1 MPAVTAAP
9 AAALMTSRCRTV
21 MARGTRSRTGF
32 RDGGK
37 HAQLFLHFRRA
48 AGGTG
53 RSGIVAGQQ
62 KLGIVAALPA
72 VKSKNRHKSPQ
83 VEFSLI
89 HHIIYTLSAGIPI
102 ANHPSRKMKT
112 AGRSGNSGRPAVNH
126 GHFTSGRV
134 RSPVRWNRSAAESAD
149 PAPAHRPPQ
158 SACALPCHPWDE
170 S

>member
-1 MPAVTAAP
+1 MPAVTAAS
-9 AAALMTSRCRTV
+9 AAALVTSGRRAV
-21 MARGTRSRTGF
+21 MAGGTGSRAGF
-32 RDGGK
+32 VDGGE
-37 HAQLFLHFRRA
+37 HTQLLFHFRRA
-48 AGGTG
+48 AGGTSRG
-53 RSGIVAGQQ
+53 RVVTRQQ
-62 KLGIVAALPA
+62 KFGVFTALPA